1 MKILSL
7 DWETSIGHTIH
18 GPGFRD
24 RNNDII
30 TQIHA
35 DHPDRVVVQHCA
47 DGYNR
52 RLSSSAAL
60 AMANS
65 DLIVGHNLAF
75 DLSYIWHDPTFQSYI
90 QNGGKIWDT
99 QVAEY
104 LLTGQQHTF
113 SSLAELQLKYLGEKE
128 KPSRISWLYKKGIGA
143 DKIVQAKDRC
153 PRLFALYEFYCK
165 SDGRTPLLIWKAQ
178 YTRAKAE
185 GMLPIIELYN
195 DYLLSIINMTCTGI
209 KIDVAAT
216 ERTFQDFN
224 IKYLTYLQEAHNILK
239 QVWTDERLPTFNI
252 NSPVHKSA
260 VLFGG
265 NIPIDVIVDAG
276 FYKNGKKKTK
286 KGVQL
291 LPVKGFALPLGLTS
305 KTKKEGVYSTD
316 DSVMKAIAL
325 KTTSNEIK
333 EYCELQKKAMMHKKA
348 ANTYCKAF
356 LDRHVDGILY
366 PNFNNTLTQ
375 TGRLSSSEP
384 NCVSSDTEV
393 LTQRG
398 WVFFPELR
406 DSDLVYQVDPATEKG
421 LFTKPK
427 TIYKIP
433 NHNGSM
439 VCVRSEA
446 GEFLYTEGHRI
457 LSYNR
462 EGTKQFTE
470 EAGEWL
476 SNWGSEA
483 TIIDRKI
490 LRSSYREGGIKLSL
504 EEKNVLELAVV
515 CQAEGYYRPKKTKED
530 FFMVKVK
537 SARKKHQLREL
548 FGITLK
554 DTNWC
559 LHTDI
564 PVTMVSDWVDENKH
578 FNVEKILNLCKED
591 LVWFLKCVHRWDGDY
606 TRECAYGQK
615 LSKRKQALD
624 VVQAAACLVG
634 QSTSWYNHP
643 TKDFAVVNFNS
654 NTMRFQ
660 SRTEIFEVSYNDYVY
675 CVEVPSEYFLIR
687 RNGSVIVTGN
697 CQNISKRNEFGK
709 VLHSL
714 FIAPEGWTCCQIDFS
729 QLEIWVLAWLSNDL
743 QLIED
748 LQNGVDLHVKRLQY
762 YNDKTYEELFKL
774 CKIDKD
780 PYWDK
785 QRTYAKTVSYQ
796 MAYGAQPKKVAE
808 STGLDLSVVE
818 TIFAKEAETYSDTA
832 ALAVQVQE
840 SIKRTATF
848 SGSID
853 IPRSNKGKNILGG
866 VELLPVFDN
875 YGNVCYTNQEIRK
888 VGYWTSPTGKKY
900 HFLDSGRMT
909 RNGLQRGFS
918 FTQPKNYPMQGSAA
932 DIQGMTTAAL
942 LPMLLKKKDK
952 IKMINE
958 IHDSKA
964 FYIRNDVL
972 KTAITCLVN
981 IIEDVPKI
989 MQERFGIKVPF
1000 KFPIDVEIG
1009 PNFGN
1014 MEKVQIERDNES
1026 KCITV
1031 HLE

>member
-1 MKILSL
+1 MKVASL
-7 DWETSIGHTIH
+7 DYESSINKSIHTSS
-18 GPGFRD
+18 FRD
-24 RNNDII
+24 PGNDLYTEIFA
-30 TQIHA
+30 T
-35 DHPDRVVVQHCA
+35 HPDYVHVIHNP
-47 DGYNR
+47 DGFKR
-52 RLSSSAAL
+52 RLQADISGV
-60 AMANS
+60 
-65 DLIVGHNLAF
+65 DLIIGHNLTF
-75 DLSYIWHDPTFQSYI
+75 DLSYVWGDSKFQSYLE
-90 QNGGKIWDT
+90 NGGKIWCT

-128 KPSRISWLYKKGIGA
+128 KPSRISWLYKKGVGA
-143 DKIVQAKDRC
+143 DKIVKARDRC

-384 NCVSSDTEV
+384 NCVSFDTEV

-398 WVFFPELR
+398 WVLFPQLTNG
-406 DSDLVYQVDPATEKG
+406 DLVYQVNPVTCQG
-421 LFTKPK
+421 SFVKPISVIK
-427 TIYKIP
+427 YQ
-433 NHNGSM
+433 NFNGKMIRIQSN
-439 VCVRSEA
+439 S
-446 GEFLYTEGHRI
+446 GDFLYTENHRM
-457 LSYNR
+457 LSYSRKSDSLIEDSANDWYSR
-462 EGTKQFTE
+462 
-470 EAGEWL
+470 
-476 SNWGSEA
+476 WGSDE
-483 TIIDRKI
+483 TIIDRKV
-490 LRSSYREGGIKLSL
+490 LRSSYRIGGNSLSDDDR
-504 EEKNVLELAVV
+504 NCLELAIM
-515 CQAEGYYRPKKTKED
+515 CQAEGYYRPKKTKES
-530 FFMVKVK
+530 FFMVKVR
-537 SARKKHQLREL
+537 SHRKRTQLRNL
-548 FGITLK
+548 TGVKLK
-554 DTNWC
+554 ETKWC

-564 PVTMVSDWVDENKH
+564 PVSVVGRWVTADKKFVAE
-578 FNVEKILNLCKED
+578 EILSLGIDD
-591 LVWFLKCVHRWDGDY
+591 LEWFLGCIHRWDGDF
-606 TRECAYGQK
+606 TRGSSYGQK
-615 LSKRKQALD
+615 KSIRSQSLD
-624 VVQAAACLVG
+624 VVQAVASLVG
-634 QSTSWYNHP
+634 KSTSWYNHP
-643 TKDFAVVNFNS
+643 TKDFASVNFHRLPKRS
-654 NTMRFQ
+654 Q
-660 SRTEIFEVSYNDYVY
+660 SRTKITEVEYNDYVY
-675 CVEVPSEYFLIR
+675 CVNVPTSYFMIR

-714 FIAPEGWTCCQIDFS
+714 FIAPEGWACVQIDFS

-762 YNDKTYEELFKL
+762 YNDKTYEELYKL

-848 SGSID
+848 SKSID
-853 IPRSNKGKNILGG
+853 IPRSSKGKNILGN

-875 YGNVCYTNQEIRK
+875 YGNACYTNQEIRK

-932 DIQGMTTAAL
+932 DIQGATTAAL
-942 LPMLLKKKDK
+942 LSMLLKKKDK

-958 IHDSKA
+958 IHDSKW
-964 FYIRNDVL
+964 FYVRTDVL
-972 KTAITCLVN
+972 EPCLKELRS
-981 IIEDVPKI
+981 IIENVPKI
-989 MQERFGIKVPF
+989 MLERFNITVPF
-1000 KFPIDVEIG
+1000 NFPVDIQIG
-1009 PNFGN
+1009 SDFGD
-1014 MEKVQIERDNES
+1014 MYDWKG
-1026 KCITV
+1026 
-1031 HLE
+1031 

>member
-7 DWETSIGHTIH
+7 DFETNVGNTIH
-18 GPGFRD
+18 GSGFRD
-24 RNNDII
+24 VDNDII

-35 DHPDRVVVQHCA
+35 DHPDRVIVQHCA

-60 AMANS
+60 SMANS
-65 DLIVGHNLAF
+65 DLIVGHNLEF
-75 DLSYIWHDPTFQSYI
+75 DLSYIWHDPTFQLYI
-90 QNGGKIWDT
+90 QNGGKIWCC

-128 KPSRISWLYKKGIGA
+128 KPSRISWLYKKGVGA
-143 DKIVQAKDRC
+143 DKIVKARDRC

-384 NCVSSDTEV
+384 N
-393 LTQRG
+393 
-398 WVFFPELR
+398 
-406 DSDLVYQVDPATEKG
+406 
-421 LFTKPK
+421 
-427 TIYKIP
+427 
-433 NHNGSM
+433 M
-439 VCVRSEA
+439 M
-446 GEFLYTEGHRI
+446 
-457 LSYNR
+457 
-462 EGTKQFTE
+462 
-470 EAGEWL
+470 
-476 SNWGSEA
+476 
-483 TIIDRKI
+483 
-490 LRSSYREGGIKLSL
+490 
-504 EEKNVLELAVV
+504 NV
-515 CQAEGYYRPKKTKED
+515 
-530 FFMVKVK
+530 
-537 SARKKHQLREL
+537 
-548 FGITLK
+548 
-554 DTNWC
+554 
-559 LHTDI
+559 
-564 PVTMVSDWVDENKH
+564 
-578 FNVEKILNLCKED
+578 
-591 LVWFLKCVHRWDGDY
+591 
-606 TRECAYGQK
+606 
-615 LSKRKQALD
+615 
-624 VVQAAACLVG
+624 
-634 QSTSWYNHP
+634 
-643 TKDFAVVNFNS
+643 
-654 NTMRFQ
+654 
-660 SRTEIFEVSYNDYVY
+660 
-675 CVEVPSEYFLIR
+675 
-687 RNGSVIVTGN
+687 
-697 CQNISKRNEFGK
+697 SKRNEFGK

-714 FIAPEGWTCCQIDFS
+714 FIPAEGWACCQIDFS

-762 YNDKTYEELFKL
+762 YNDKTYEELYKL

-848 SGSID
+848 SKSID
-853 IPRSNKGKNILGG
+853 IPRSSKGKNILGN

-875 YGNVCYTNQEIRK
+875 YGNACYTNQEIRK

-932 DIQGMTTAAL
+932 DIQGATTAAL
-942 LPMLLKKKDK
+942 LSMLLKKKDK

-958 IHDSKA
+958 IHDSKW
-964 FYIRNDVL
+964 FYVRTDVL
-972 KTAITCLVN
+972 EPCLKELRS
-981 IIEDVPKI
+981 IIENVPKI
-989 MQERFGIKVPF
+989 MLERFNITVPF
-1000 KFPIDVEIG
+1000 NFPVDIQIG
-1009 PNFGN
+1009 SDFGD
-1014 MEKVQIERDNES
+1014 MYDWKG
-1026 KCITV
+1026 
-1031 HLE
+1031 